1 MLAEY
6 DAIAHAYAWADQIL
20 DRLVGDLSP
29 EEWRHRDAT
38 GHTARW
44 VFGHVASYR
53 LRMLEM
59 MGLPAPSAP
68 WAAAFARGTSDAD
81 VPEDLDMARVI
92 RAFHEAQGRMAAHW
106 DALTPE
112 HLAKPLGRTLPDGSD
127 TLGGGIRFLA
137 WHEAYHF
144 GQLGVLRRLAGK
156 PGLA

>member
-1 MLAEY
+1 MLAEHA
-6 DAIAHAYAWADQIL
+6 AIAHAYAWADQIL

-29 EEWRHRDAT
+29 VEWRYRDGA
-38 GHTARW
+38 GHSARW

-53 LRMLEM
+53 LKVLEM
-59 MGLPAPSAP
+59 MGLPAPPAP

-81 VPEDLDMARVI
+81 VPEDLDMAMVI
-92 RAFHEAQGRMAAHW
+92 RAFHEAQGRMAARW

-112 HLAKPLGRTLPDGSD
+112 DLARPLGRTLPDGSD

>member
-1 MLAEY
+1 MLPEHSAT
-6 DAIAHAYAWADQIL
+6 AHAYAWADQIL
-20 DRLVGDLSP
+20 DRLVGDLSH
-29 EEWRHRDAT
+29 EEWRHRDAA

-44 VFGHVASYR
+44 ILGHVASYR
-53 LRMLEM
+53 LRVLEM
-59 MGLPAPSAP
+59 MGLPAPEAS
-68 WAAAFARGTSDAD
+68 WAMAFARGTSDAD
-81 VPEDLDMARVI
+81 VPEDLDMATVV
-92 RAFHEAQGRMAAHW
+92 RAFHEAQGRMAAQW
-106 DALTPE
+106 DTLTPE